1 MPHGFY
7 RSSLIGIGR
16 ARPRQAGSYR
26 GTVPIII

>member
-7 RSSLIGIGR
+7 RSGPAATGR
-16 ARPRQAGSYR
+16 DRPRQAGSYR